1 MPDSVDNDEIL
12 ELAIM
17 REIDANRFYLAIA
30 ARVEDAEL
38 RKVLEELAAEELEHK
53 AKLELE
59 VMKTGRVVA
68 PAEQEDDD
76 EQLMGQPELP
86 EGQINMNY
94 RELLLMAIQKEQTS
108 FRLYVELAGR
118 VSDANSKEILLALA
132 EEEVKHKQRFE
143 YEYDRILK
151 EG

>member
-1 MPDSVDNDEIL
+1 MADFVDNDEIL

-17 REIDANRFYLAIA
+17 REIDANRFYRAIA
-30 ARVEDAEL
+30 AKVKDTGL

-68 PAEQEDDD
+68 ASEQEDDD
-76 EQLMGQPELP
+76 EQLMGQPELL
-86 EGQINMNY
+86 EEEIDMSFKD
-94 RELLLMAIQKEQTS
+94 LLLMAIQKEQTS

-118 VSDANSKEILLALA
+118 VGDANSKKILLALA
-132 EEEVKHKQRFE
+132 EEEVRHKQRFE
-143 YEYDRILK
+143 AEYDRVLK

>member
-1 MPDSVDNDEIL
+1 MADVVDDDEIL

-17 REIDANRFYLAIA
+17 REIDANRLYLAIA
-30 ARVEDAEL
+30 ARVEDAGL

-59 VMKTGRVVA
+59 VMKSGRVVVA
-68 PAEQEDDD
+68 TGQEDDD

-86 EGQINMNY
+86 EAQINMNY